1 MKRLLIIF
9 LTTLTA
15 LMANAK
21 PPKIAVQQFF
31 DGRYNKEKT
40 VSTFFSKDNGT
51 CFWMLQVNNNPAIVK
66 TISET
71 LAKDKAST
79 SRYFE
84 QTGEGGKSVIV
95 KVTNNGETID
105 IGFQQDPSGKS
116 ASLFI
121 KGPEKAFK

>member
-9 LTTLTA
+9 ITTIVA

-21 PPKIAVQQFF
+21 PPQISVEQFF
-31 DGRYNKEKT
+31 DGRYNREKT

-51 CFWMLQVNNNPAIVK
+51 YFRMLQVNNNPAIVK
-66 TISET
+66 KIVDT
-71 LAKDKAST
+71 LSKDGTKAA
-79 SRYFE
+79 RYFE
-84 QTGEGGKSVIV
+84 QTGEGGKSIIV
-95 KVTNNGETID
+95 KITNNGETID

-116 ASLFI
+116 ATLFI